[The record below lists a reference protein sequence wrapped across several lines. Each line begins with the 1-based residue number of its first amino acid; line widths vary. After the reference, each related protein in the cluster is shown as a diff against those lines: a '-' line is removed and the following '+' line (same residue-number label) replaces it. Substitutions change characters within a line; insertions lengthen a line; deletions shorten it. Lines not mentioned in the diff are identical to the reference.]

1 MMASCTLV
9 ASVTVTITH
18 VVVVYYDVRC
28 PNCNRRVMSLPGR
41 PPVDTVAHRAEHERT
56 GRGPVV
62 SCARCKTLV
71 EAVPHAA

>member
-1 MMASCTLV
+1 
-9 ASVTVTITH
+9 
-18 VVVVYYDVRC
+18 
-28 PNCNRRVMSLPGR
+28 VMSLPGR